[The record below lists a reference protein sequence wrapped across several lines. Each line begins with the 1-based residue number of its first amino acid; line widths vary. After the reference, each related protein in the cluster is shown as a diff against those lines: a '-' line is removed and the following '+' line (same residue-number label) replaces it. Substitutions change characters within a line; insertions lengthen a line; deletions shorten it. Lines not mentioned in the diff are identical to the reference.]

1 MYLRY
6 NTHMPN
12 TLQENEVKL
21 LQRMQR
27 KAEGRVEAKW
37 QNIGDVDWDDL
48 EHFLENAR
56 RRKDKDSFDTAI
68 NILTALRKQVLERK

>member
-1 MYLRY
+1 M
-6 NTHMPN
+6 TN
-12 TLQENEVKL
+12 TLQENEANL